1 MAKSPWETF
10 VIRRKINIDA
20 FKSFHGLTTKE
31 LFLKK
36 LDEMGVEYPN
46 NEFLDI
52 VYPVPKVEEKIEE
65 LIENHA
71 EENIILE
78 EEILLPETSKTVN
91 LKKKKSYNFNK

>member
-52 VYPVPKVEEKIEE
+52 VYPAPKVEEKIEE
-65 LIENHA
+65 LIENQA

>member
-52 VYPVPKVEEKIEE
+52 FYPAPKVEEKIEE
-65 LIENHA
+65 LIENQA

>member
-1 MAKSPWETF
+1 MAKSPWENF
-10 VIRRKINIDA
+10 VIRRKIDINA

-65 LIENHA
+65 LIENKA
-71 EENIILE
+71 EEIKITE
-78 EEILLPETSKTVN
+78 EDSLLPENSKTVN
-91 LKKKKSYNFNK
+91 LKKKKNYNFNK